1 MCSVTASHKNPPHR
15 AHKKLQPLSPGD
27 ESVAISRSVSCLK
40 ALLFKIL
47 VFVVVLVTDV
57 RGLPDKSFERNKF
70 CVEIHNIDFLLLYNI
85 Y

>member
-1 MCSVTASHKNPPHR
+1 M
-15 AHKKLQPLSPGD
+15 
-27 ESVAISRSVSCLK
+27 
-40 ALLFKIL
+40 L